1 MKRLRSILLAGAIP
15 VALVALVLAGCG
27 NSGNDN
33 VTASAPAASATA
45 QTGGSSGAALTVRSG
60 DLGRFLVDGQGR
72 TLYLFERDTGT
83 MSTCSGGCATVWPP
97 ATTTGKPQAGK
108 NVNAALVGS
117 TKRSDGQSQ
126 ITYNGHPLYRYTGDS
141 AAGDTNGQDLDQFG
155 GSWYI
160 VSPAG
165 KKIESDSS
173 TSTASSGGGG
183 MGYGY

>member
-1 MKRLRSILLAGAIP
+1 
-15 VALVALVLAGCG
+15 
-27 NSGNDN
+27 
-33 VTASAPAASATA
+33 
-45 QTGGSSGAALTVRSG
+45 
-60 DLGRFLVDGQGR
+60 
-72 TLYLFERDTGT
+72 
-83 MSTCSGGCATVWPP
+83 VWPP